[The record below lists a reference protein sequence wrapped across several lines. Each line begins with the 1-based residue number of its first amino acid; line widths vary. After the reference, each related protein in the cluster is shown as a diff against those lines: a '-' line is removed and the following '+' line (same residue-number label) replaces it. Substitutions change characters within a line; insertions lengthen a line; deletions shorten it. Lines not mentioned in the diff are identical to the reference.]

1 MDGVIGVDDG
11 RSHSAAPA
19 VRRWIA
25 GSAVVVIAAAVAFVI
40 VGVVAGAPV
49 ADAPWQPVTG
59 VSSTAGPEA
68 ARRLDRLR
76 PRGQV
81 VVIDTARGR
90 FRVMRDGAVLHEA
103 ACSAGSGTVLKEPG
117 GRVWVFDSPLGER
130 RVVSKRRDPIWIK
143 PDWAFVEEGT
153 QPPDDPAARRDDVSL
168 GDYALSLG
176 DGYLIHGTLF
186 QSLLGQ
192 PVTHGCIRLADGDL
206 EYVWRTVAVGDR
218 VYLY

>member
-1 MDGVIGVDDG
+1 V
-11 RSHSAAPA
+11 AAA
-19 VRRWIA
+19 A
-25 GSAVVVIAAAVAFVI
+25 GLAVVAGA
-40 VGVVAGAPV
+40 VAGAPV
-49 ADAPWQPVTG
+49 ADAPWERVAAAVETTG
-59 VSSTAGPEA
+59 GDGQ
-68 ARRLDRLR
+68 RRLDRVR
-76 PRGQV
+76 PRGLV

-90 FRVMRDGAVLHEA
+90 FRVMRDGAVLRETT
-103 ACSAGSGTVLKEPG
+103 CSAGSGTVLKEPG

-130 RVVSKRRDPIWIK
+130 RVVSKRRDPIWVK

-153 QPPDDPAARRDDVSL
+153 TPPDDPAARRDDVSL

-192 PVTHGCIRLADGDL
+192 PVTHGCIRLADEDL